1 MVKEAG
7 IFLAMPVYYPI
18 VKPKKYLI
26 NNGKSNCNR

>member
-1 MVKEAG
+1 MVQETG
-7 IFLAMPVYYPI
+7 FSWAMPIYYPI